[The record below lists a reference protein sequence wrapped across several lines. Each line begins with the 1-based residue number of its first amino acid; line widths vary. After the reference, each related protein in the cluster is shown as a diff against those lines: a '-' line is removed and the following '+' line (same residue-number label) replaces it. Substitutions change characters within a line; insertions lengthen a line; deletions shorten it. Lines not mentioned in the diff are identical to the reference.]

1 MALRRALAAAAFVS
15 LAVPVGAGAQVLS
28 TAETL
33 GRGTSA
39 VLFSDNLVVPGDGIA
54 NLNIAYGQYARGLS
68 DRFDLYLSAGGTTTE
83 GSTQAWV
90 GGGGNLRL
98 ARFRKAALSLFTIAS
113 VPLTHRDEACRVL
126 LNPALI
132 VSVPAG
138 AKLSLYSGINTLV
151 PIGDRSR
158 GIFTPP
164 STKVNAPIGASY
176 AIGRWGLWGE
186 ADFGTLRAFGAALTR
201 TF

>member
-1 MALRRALAAAAFVS
+1 MRRALAAAALIAIV
-15 LAVPVGAGAQVLS
+15 VPGRAGAQVLS

-39 VLFSDNLVVPGDGIA
+39 LLISDNAIVPGDGIA
-54 NLNIAYGQYARGLS
+54 NLNNAFGQFAHGLH
-68 DRFDLYLSAGGTTTE
+68 DRFDVYLAAGAITTE
-83 GSTQAWV
+83 GSTQTWI

-98 ARFRKAALSLFTIAS
+98 ARVRKVALSLFAIAS
-113 VPLTHRDEACRVL
+113 VPLTRRDEACQVL

-132 VSVPAG
+132 VSTPIG
-138 AKLSLYSGINTLV
+138 AKLSIYSGLNSLV

-164 STKVNAPIGASY
+164 STKVNVPIGAAY
-176 AIGRWGLWGE
+176 AIGRWGLWAE
-186 ADFGTLRAFGAALTR
+186 ADFGNLRAFGAAVTR

>member
-1 MALRRALAAAAFVS
+1 VKRALAAAALLS
-15 LAVPVGAGAQVLS
+15 CLAPARGDAQVLS

-39 VLFSDNLVVPGDGIA
+39 VLFSDNVIVPGEGIS
-54 NLNIAYGQYARGLS
+54 NLNNAYGQFAHGLH
-68 DRFDLYLSAGGTTTE
+68 DRFDLYLAAGGTTTE
-83 GSTQAWV
+83 GSTQAWI
-90 GGGGNLRL
+90 GGGGNLRV
-98 ARFRKAALSLFTIAS
+98 ARFRKVAVSLFGIAS
-113 VPLTHRDEACRVL
+113 VPVTHRDEACQVL

-132 VSVPAG
+132 VSAPLG
-138 AKLSLYSGINTLV
+138 TKLSIYSGVNALV
-151 PIGDRSR
+151 PIGDRAR

-164 STKVNAPIGASY
+164 STKVNAPIGAVY

-186 ADFGTLRAFGAALTR
+186 ADFGTLRAFGAAITR